1 MPVGDKDR
9 GGVTVAV
16 PIVLRCRDQPLDLV
30 LGEVF
35 ARPQVA
41 VAASP
46 WGNCSF

>member
-1 MPVGDKDR
+1 MPVGDKDY
-9 GGVTVAV
+9 GGVPLAVAV
-16 PIVLRCRDQPLDLV
+16 GLGRRDQSLDLM

-41 VAASP
+41 VATPP